1 MLTKAG
7 HRLFACLTVCFA
19 LAACG
24 GASKPTTST
33 TTSSPPQD
41 PPTVTQPAGD
51 VACQPA
57 VDALFAVTAAGEPA
71 DLRARAAKVF
81 VARCEADAWSAD
93 ARRCMAGVKVPADG
107 DACEQML
114 TADQKRTLADELSK
128 ELSAAG
134 VPAERTSGKP
144 QPATDAKDA
153 KKAAPRAA
161 EPAPAPPPPP
171 AKSAP
176 PRSKAPMKAS
186 KKAPGGGTAADPCEG
201 GE

>member
-7 HRLFACLTVCFA
+7 HLFACFTACLA

-33 TTSSPPQD
+33 TTSSHPGD
-41 PPTVTQPAGD
+41 STAVAQPAGD

-71 DLRARAAKVF
+71 DLRARASKVF
-81 VARCEADAWSAD
+81 VARCEADAWSAE
-93 ARRCMAGVKVPADG
+93 ARSCMAGVKVPQDG

-114 TADQKRTLADELSK
+114 TADQKRTLADVLAK
-128 ELSAAG
+128 ELSEAG

-144 QPATDAKDA
+144 QPATDAK
-153 KKAAPRAA
+153 KA
-161 EPAPAPPPPP
+161 EPAAAPPPPPP
-171 AKSAP
+171 AKPAAP
-176 PRSKAPMKAS
+176 KSRAPAKAS
-186 KKAPGGGTAADPCEG
+186 KKAPGPGGGTAADPCEG